1 MILMHDAPLI
11 SPENK
16 DSGAEIF
23 AGLPKVTLLAPLP
36 TDASTPE
43 ELRAATHAVVQALA
57 SDHVVYAELRLRPS
71 AFSFGAA
78 EALAAAREGL
88 DVPGIDARLIVEGD
102 ANSWDVGEGVA
113 GAALTKLSAAEKLR
127 ADFIPWE
134 RDVASYEDAVVAV
147 QAGATRLVHAT
158 DLVDDFSADL
168 DGVRPGKAS
177 AWVRDRRIALT
188 FAPLE
193 ELPAEELADHPLPL
207 LQQLGFTCTVAGEK
221 LSDVFLALS
230 ETFGY
235 GLEEFFDLTIKA
247 IENSFASEEDR
258 QRLIEQEILP
268 AYEELA
274 DPEFAEDA
282 SDVNASEAEEDSE
295 SSE

>member
-1 MILMHDAPLI
+1 MHDAPLI

-23 AGLPKVTLLAPLP
+23 ARLPKVTLLAPLP
-36 TDASTPE
+36 TDASTPD

-57 SDHVVYAELRLRPS
+57 DDHVVYAELRLRPS
-71 AFSFGAA
+71 AFPFDAA
-78 EALAAAREGL
+78 EALAAAQEGL

-102 ANSWDVGEGVA
+102 ASEAAVGVA
-113 GAALTKLSAAEKLR
+113 LTELSAAEKLR

-134 RDVASYEDAVVAV
+134 RDVDSYEDAVAAV

-207 LQQLGFTCTVAGEK
+207 LQQLGFTCSVAGEK

-247 IENSFASEEDR
+247 VENSFASEEDR

-282 SDVNASEAEEDSE
+282 SEKEETE
-295 SSE
+295 SSD

>member
-1 MILMHDAPLI
+1 MHDAPLI

-23 AGLPKVTLLAPLP
+23 AGLPKVTLFAPLP

-57 SDHVVYAELRLRPS
+57 DDHVVYAELRLRPS
-71 AFSFGAA
+71 AFPFDAA
-78 EALAAAREGL
+78 EALAAAQEGL

-102 ANSWDVGEGVA
+102 ASEAAVGVA
-113 GAALTKLSAAEKLR
+113 LTELSAAEKLR

-134 RDVASYEDAVVAV
+134 RDVDSYEDAVAAV

-158 DLVDDFSADL
+158 DLVDDSGADL

-221 LSDVFLALS
+221 LSDVLLALS

-247 IENSFASEEDR
+247 VENSFASEEDR

-282 SDVNASEAEEDSE
+282 SEMSDSDAEEDSE

>member
-1 MILMHDAPLI
+1 MHDAPLI

-23 AGLPKVTLLAPLP
+23 AGLPKVTLFAPLP
-36 TDASTPE
+36 TDASTPD

-57 SDHVVYAELRLRPS
+57 DDHVVYAELRLRPS
-71 AFSFGAA
+71 AFPFDAA
-78 EALAAAREGL
+78 DALAAAQEGL

-102 ANSWDVGEGVA
+102 ASEAAVGVA
-113 GAALTKLSAAEKLR
+113 LTELSAAEKLR
-127 ADFIPWE
+127 ADFTPWE
-134 RDVASYEDAVVAV
+134 RDVDSYEDAVAAV

-247 IENSFASEEDR
+247 IENSFVSEEDR
-258 QRLIEQEILP
+258 QRLIEQKILP

-282 SDVNASEAEEDSE
+282 SETEEAEEETE
-295 SSE
+295 SSD

>member
-1 MILMHDAPLI
+1 MHDAPLI

-23 AGLPKVTLLAPLP
+23 AGLPKVTLFAPLP

-57 SDHVVYAELRLRPS
+57 DDHVVYAELRLRPS
-71 AFSFGAA
+71 AFPFDAA
-78 EALAAAREGL
+78 EALAAAQEGL

-102 ANSWDVGEGVA
+102 ASEAAVGVA
-113 GAALTKLSAAEKLR
+113 LTELSAAEKLR

-134 RDVASYEDAVVAV
+134 RDVDSYEDAVAAV

-193 ELPAEELADHPLPL
+193 ELPADELADHPLPL
-207 LQQLGFTCTVAGEK
+207 LQQLGFTCSVAGEK

-247 IENSFASEEDR
+247 VENSFASEEDR

-282 SDVNASEAEEDSE
+282 SEKEETE

>member
-1 MILMHDAPLI
+1 MHDAPLI

-23 AGLPKVTLLAPLP
+23 AGLPKVTLFAPLP
-36 TDASTPE
+36 TDASTPD

-57 SDHVVYAELRLRPS
+57 DDHVVYAELRLRPS
-71 AFSFGAA
+71 AFPFDAA
-78 EALAAAREGL
+78 DALAAAQEGL

-102 ANSWDVGEGVA
+102 ASEAAVGVA
-113 GAALTKLSAAEKLR
+113 LTELSAAEKLR

-134 RDVASYEDAVVAV
+134 RDVDCYEDAVAAV

-235 GLEEFFDLTIKA
+235 GLEEFFDLTIEA

-258 QRLIEQEILP
+258 QRLIEQKILP

-282 SDVNASEAEEDSE
+282 SETEEAEEETE
-295 SSE
+295 SSD

>member
-1 MILMHDAPLI
+1 MHDAPLI

-23 AGLPKVTLLAPLP
+23 ASLPKVTLLAQLP
-36 TDASTPE
+36 ADASTPE
-43 ELRAATHAVVQALA
+43 ELRAATRSVVQALVD
-57 SDHVVYAELRLRPS
+57 DHVVYAELRLPAD
-71 AFSFGAA
+71 AFPFSRD
-78 EALAAAREGL
+78 EALAAAAEGL
-88 DVPGIDARLIVEGD
+88 EVPGIDARLVVHGD
-102 ANSWDVGEGVA
+102 ASEHAAGVVL
-113 GAALTKLSAAEKLR
+113 GDLTKAPALR
-127 ADFIPWE
+127 EEFIPWDFDASSFDE
-134 RDVASYEDAVVAV
+134 AVAAVR
-147 QAGATRLVHAT
+147 AGATRLVHAT
-158 DLVDDFSADL
+158 DLIDDFSADL

-207 LQQLGFTCTVAGEK
+207 LQQLGFTCTVAGNK
-221 LSDVFLALS
+221 LSDVFVALS

-235 GLEEFFDLTIKA
+235 GLEEFFALTIKA

-258 QRLIEQEILP
+258 QRLIEEEILP
-268 AYEELA
+268 AYEKLA

-282 SDVNASEAEEDSE
+282 DVADDEEDLSATD
-295 SSE
+295 

>member
-1 MILMHDAPLI
+1 MHDAPLI

-23 AGLPKVTLLAPLP
+23 AGLPKVTLFAPLP
-36 TDASTPE
+36 TDASTPD

-57 SDHVVYAELRLRPS
+57 DDHVVYAELRLRPS

-78 EALAAAREGL
+78 EALAAAQEGL
-88 DVPGIDARLIVEGD
+88 DVPGIDARIIVEGD
-102 ANSWDVGEGVA
+102 ASEAAVGVA
-113 GAALTKLSAAEKLR
+113 LTELSAAEKLR

-134 RDVASYEDAVVAV
+134 RDVDSYEDAVAAV
-147 QAGATRLVHAT
+147 QAGVTRLVHAT

-282 SDVNASEAEEDSE
+282 SETEEETEEETE
-295 SSE
+295 SSD

>member
-1 MILMHDAPLI
+1 MHDAPLI

-23 AGLPKVTLLAPLP
+23 AGLPKVTLFAPLP
-36 TDASTPE
+36 TDASTPD

-57 SDHVVYAELRLRPS
+57 DDHVVYAELRLRPS

-78 EALAAAREGL
+78 EALAAAQEGL
-88 DVPGIDARLIVEGD
+88 DVPGIDARIIVEGD
-102 ANSWDVGEGVA
+102 ASEAAVGVA
-113 GAALTKLSAAEKLR
+113 LTELSAAEKLR

-134 RDVASYEDAVVAV
+134 RDVDSYEDAVAAV
-147 QAGATRLVHAT
+147 QAGVTRLVHAT

-258 QRLIEQEILP
+258 QRLIEQKILP

-282 SDVNASEAEEDSE
+282 SETEEAEEETE
-295 SSE
+295 SSD

>member
-1 MILMHDAPLI
+1 MHDAPLI

-23 AGLPKVTLLAPLP
+23 AGLPKVTLFAPLP

-57 SDHVVYAELRLRPS
+57 DDHMVYAELRLRPS
-71 AFSFGAA
+71 AFPFDAA
-78 EALAAAREGL
+78 EALAAAQEGL

-102 ANSWDVGEGVA
+102 ASEAAVGVA
-113 GAALTKLSAAEKLR
+113 LTELSAAEKLR

-134 RDVASYEDAVVAV
+134 RDVDSYEEAVAAV

-193 ELPAEELADHPLPL
+193 ELPADELADHPLPL
-207 LQQLGFTCTVAGEK
+207 LQQLGFTCSVAGEK

-247 IENSFASEEDR
+247 VENSFASEEDR

-282 SDVNASEAEEDSE
+282 SEKEETE

>member
-23 AGLPKVTLLAPLP
+23 VGLPKVTLFAPLP

-57 SDHVVYAELRLRPS
+57 DDHVVYAELRLRPS
-71 AFSFGAA
+71 VFPFDAA
-78 EALAAAREGL
+78 EALAAAQEGL
-88 DVPGIDARLIVEGD
+88 DVPGIDARLIAEGD
-102 ANSWDVGEGVA
+102 ASEAAVGVA
-113 GAALTKLSAAEKLR
+113 LTELSAAEKLR

-134 RDVASYEDAVVAV
+134 RDVDSYEDAVAAV

-258 QRLIEQEILP
+258 QRLIEQKILP

-282 SDVNASEAEEDSE
+282 SETEEAEEETE
-295 SSE
+295 SSD

>member
-1 MILMHDAPLI
+1 MHDAPLI

-23 AGLPKVTLLAPLP
+23 ASLPKVTLLAQLP
-36 TDASTPE
+36 ANASTPE
-43 ELRAATHAVVQALA
+43 ELRAATRSVVQALVD
-57 SDHVVYAELRLRPS
+57 DHVVYAELRLPAD
-71 AFSFGAA
+71 AFPFSRD
-78 EALAAAREGL
+78 EALAAAAEGL
-88 DVPGIDARLIVEGD
+88 EVPGIDARLVVHGD
-102 ANSWDVGEGVA
+102 ASEHAAGVVLSD
-113 GAALTKLSAAEKLR
+113 LTKAPALR
-127 ADFIPWE
+127 EEFIPWDFDATSYDE
-134 RDVASYEDAVVAV
+134 AVAAVR
-147 QAGATRLVHAT
+147 AGATRLVHAT
-158 DLVDDFSADL
+158 DLIDDFSADL

-193 ELPAEELADHPLPL
+193 ELPAEELADHPLLL
-207 LQQLGFTCTVAGEK
+207 LQQLGFTCTVAGDK
-221 LSDVFLALS
+221 LSDVFVALS

-258 QRLIEQEILP
+258 QRLIEEEILP
-268 AYEELA
+268 AYEKLA

-282 SDVNASEAEEDSE
+282 DVADDEEGLAITD
-295 SSE
+295 

>member
-1 MILMHDAPLI
+1 M
-11 SPENK
+11 
-16 DSGAEIF
+16 
-23 AGLPKVTLLAPLP
+23 
-36 TDASTPE
+36 
-43 ELRAATHAVVQALA
+43 
-57 SDHVVYAELRLRPS
+57 
-71 AFSFGAA
+71 
-78 EALAAAREGL
+78 
-88 DVPGIDARLIVEGD
+88 
-102 ANSWDVGEGVA
+102 GVA
-113 GAALTKLSAAEKLR
+113 LTELSAAEKLR

-134 RDVASYEDAVVAV
+134 RDVDSYEDAVAAV
-147 QAGATRLVHAT
+147 QAGVTRLVHAT

-258 QRLIEQEILP
+258 QRLIEQKILP

-282 SDVNASEAEEDSE
+282 SETEEAEEETE
-295 SSE
+295 SSD

>member
-1 MILMHDAPLI
+1 MFHSVLNPRPRPRMILMHDAPLI

-23 AGLPKVTLLAPLP
+23 AGLPKVTLFAPLP

-57 SDHVVYAELRLRPS
+57 DDHVVYAELRLRPS
-71 AFSFGAA
+71 AFSFDAA
-78 EALAAAREGL
+78 EALAAAQEGL

-102 ANSWDVGEGVA
+102 ASEAAVGVA
-113 GAALTKLSAAEKLR
+113 LTELSAAEKLR

-134 RDVASYEDAVVAV
+134 RDVASYEEAVA
-147 QAGATRLVHAT
+147 AVHAT

-258 QRLIEQEILP
+258 QRLIEQQILP

-282 SDVNASEAEEDSE
+282 SEVEEDSE

>member
-1 MILMHDAPLI
+1 MHDAPLI

-23 AGLPKVTLLAPLP
+23 AGLPKVTLFAPLP
-36 TDASTPE
+36 TDASTPD

-57 SDHVVYAELRLRPS
+57 DDHVVYAELRLRPS
-71 AFSFGAA
+71 AFPFDAA
-78 EALAAAREGL
+78 DALAAAQEGL
-88 DVPGIDARLIVEGD
+88 DVPGIDARLIAEGD
-102 ANSWDVGEGVA
+102 ASEAAVGVA
-113 GAALTKLSAAEKLR
+113 LTELSAAEKLR

-134 RDVASYEDAVVAV
+134 RDVDSYEDAVAAV

-258 QRLIEQEILP
+258 QRLIEQKILP

-282 SDVNASEAEEDSE
+282 SETEEAEEETEPSE
-295 SSE
+295 

>member
-1 MILMHDAPLI
+1 MHDAPLI

-23 AGLPKVTLLAPLP
+23 VGLPKVTLFAPLP

-57 SDHVVYAELRLRPS
+57 DDHVVYAELRLRPS
-71 AFSFGAA
+71 AFPFDAA
-78 EALAAAREGL
+78 EALAAAQEGL

-102 ANSWDVGEGVA
+102 ASEAAVGVA
-113 GAALTKLSAAEKLR
+113 LTELSAAEKLR

-134 RDVASYEDAVVAV
+134 RDVDSYEDAVAAV

-177 AWVRDRRIALT
+177 AWVRDRHIALT

-193 ELPAEELADHPLPL
+193 EMPIEELADHPLPL
-207 LQQLGFTCTVAGEK
+207 LQQLGFTCSVAGEK

-247 IENSFASEEDR
+247 IENSFASEKDR

-282 SDVNASEAEEDSE
+282 SEKEETE
-295 SSE
+295 SSD

>member
-1 MILMHDAPLI
+1 MHDAPLI

-23 AGLPKVTLLAPLP
+23 VGLPKVTLFAPLP

-57 SDHVVYAELRLRPS
+57 DDHVVYAELRLRPS
-71 AFSFGAA
+71 AFPFDAA
-78 EALAAAREGL
+78 EALAAVQEGL

-102 ANSWDVGEGVA
+102 ASEAAVGVA
-113 GAALTKLSAAEKLR
+113 LTELSAAEKLR

-134 RDVASYEDAVVAV
+134 RDVDSYEDAVAAV

-168 DGVRPGKAS
+168 DGVLPGKAS
-177 AWVRDRRIALT
+177 AWVRDRHIALT

-193 ELPAEELADHPLPL
+193 EMPIEELADHPLPL
-207 LQQLGFTCTVAGEK
+207 LQQLGFTCSVAGEK

-282 SDVNASEAEEDSE
+282 SEKEETE
-295 SSE
+295 SSD

>member
-57 SDHVVYAELRLRPS
+57 SDHVVYAELRLCPS

-88 DVPGIDARLIVEGD
+88 DVPGIDARLLVEGD

>member
-1 MILMHDAPLI
+1 MHDAPLI

-23 AGLPKVTLLAPLP
+23 ARLPKVTLLAPLP
-36 TDASTPE
+36 TDASTPD
-43 ELRAATHAVVQALA
+43 ELRAATHAAVRALA
-57 SDHVVYAELRLRPS
+57 DDHVVYAELRLRPS
-71 AFSFGAA
+71 AFPFDAA
-78 EALAAAREGL
+78 EALAAAQEGL

-102 ANSWDVGEGVA
+102 ASEAAVGVA
-113 GAALTKLSAAEKLR
+113 LTELSAAEKLR

-134 RDVASYEDAVVAV
+134 RDVDSYEEAVAAV

-158 DLVDDFSADL
+158 DLVDDFGADL

-193 ELPAEELADHPLPL
+193 ELPADELADHPLPL
-207 LQQLGFTCTVAGEK
+207 LQQLGFTCSVAGEK

-247 IENSFASEEDR
+247 VENSFASEEDR

-282 SDVNASEAEEDSE
+282 SEKEETE

>member
-1 MILMHDAPLI
+1 MHDAPLI

-23 AGLPKVTLLAPLP
+23 AGLPKVTLFAPLP
-36 TDASTPE
+36 TDASTPD

-57 SDHVVYAELRLRPS
+57 DDHVVYAELRLRPS
-71 AFSFGAA
+71 AFPFDAA
-78 EALAAAREGL
+78 DALAAAQEGL
-88 DVPGIDARLIVEGD
+88 DVPGIDARLIAEGD
-102 ANSWDVGEGVA
+102 ASEAAVGVA
-113 GAALTKLSAAEKLR
+113 LTELSAAEKLR

-134 RDVASYEDAVVAV
+134 RDVDSYEDAVAAV
-147 QAGATRLVHAT
+147 QAGVTRLVHAT

-193 ELPAEELADHPLPL
+193 EMPIEELADHPLPL

-282 SDVNASEAEEDSE
+282 SETEEAEEETE
-295 SSE
+295 SSD

>member
-1 MILMHDAPLI
+1 MHDAPLF

-23 AGLPKVTLLAPLP
+23 ASLPKVTLLAPLP
-36 TDASTPE
+36 TDASSPE
-43 ELRAATHAVVQALA
+43 ELREATRSVVQALA
-57 SDHVVYAELRLRPS
+57 DDHVVYAELRLITE
-71 AFSFGAA
+71 AFPFTAA
-78 EALAAAREGL
+78 DAIAAASEGL
-88 DVPGIDARLIVEGD
+88 AVPGIDARLVVDGD
-102 ANSWDVGEGVA
+102 ASDKAAGVVLTDLTKA
-113 GAALTKLSAAEKLR
+113 AALREE
-127 ADFIPWE
+127 FIPWE
-134 RDVASYEDAVVAV
+134 FDATSYEDAVDAV
-147 QAGATRLVHAT
+147 KAGATRLVHAT

-177 AWVRDRRIALT
+177 AWVRDRHIALT

-193 ELPAEELADHPLPL
+193 ELPAEELPDHPLPL
-207 LQQLGFTCTVAGEK
+207 LQQLGFTCTVVGDK

-230 ETFGY
+230 DTFGY
-235 GLEEFFDLTIKA
+235 GLEEFFDLTVKA

-268 AYEELA
+268 AYEKLA

-282 SDVNASEAEEDSE
+282 ESDEETD
-295 SSE
+295 

>member
-1 MILMHDAPLI
+1 MHDAPLI

-23 AGLPKVTLLAPLP
+23 AGLPKVTLFAPLP

-57 SDHVVYAELRLRPS
+57 DDHVVYAELRLRPS
-71 AFSFGAA
+71 AFPFDAA
-78 EALAAAREGL
+78 DVLAAAQEGL

-102 ANSWDVGEGVA
+102 ASEAAVGVA
-113 GAALTKLSAAEKLR
+113 LTELSAAEKLR

-134 RDVASYEDAVVAV
+134 RDVDSYEDAVAAV

-282 SDVNASEAEEDSE
+282 SETEEAEEETE
-295 SSE
+295 SSD

>member
-1 MILMHDAPLI
+1 MHDAPLI

-23 AGLPKVTLLAPLP
+23 VGLPKVTLFAPLP

-57 SDHVVYAELRLRPS
+57 DDHVVYAELRLRPS
-71 AFSFGAA
+71 AFPFDAA
-78 EALAAAREGL
+78 EALAAAQEGL

-102 ANSWDVGEGVA
+102 ASEAAVGVA
-113 GAALTKLSAAEKLR
+113 LTELSAAEKLR

-134 RDVASYEDAVVAV
+134 RDVDSYEDAVAAV

-168 DGVRPGKAS
+168 DGVLPGKAS
-177 AWVRDRRIALT
+177 AWVRDRHIALT

-193 ELPAEELADHPLPL
+193 EMPIEELADHPLPL
-207 LQQLGFTCTVAGEK
+207 LQQLGFTCSVAGEK

-282 SDVNASEAEEDSE
+282 SEKEETE
-295 SSE
+295 SSD

>member
-1 MILMHDAPLI
+1 MHDAPLI

-23 AGLPKVTLLAPLP
+23 AGLPKVTLFAPLP
-36 TDASTPE
+36 TDASTPD

-57 SDHVVYAELRLRPS
+57 DDHVVYAELRLRPS
-71 AFSFGAA
+71 AFPFDAA
-78 EALAAAREGL
+78 DALAAAQEGL
-88 DVPGIDARLIVEGD
+88 DVPGIDARLIAEGD
-102 ANSWDVGEGVA
+102 ASEAAVGVA
-113 GAALTKLSAAEKLR
+113 LTELSAAEKLR

-134 RDVASYEDAVVAV
+134 RDVDSYEDAVAAV
-147 QAGATRLVHAT
+147 QAGVTRLVHAT

-282 SDVNASEAEEDSE
+282 SEEEEETE
-295 SSE
+295 SSD

>member
-1 MILMHDAPLI
+1 MHDAPLI

-23 AGLPKVTLLAPLP
+23 ARLPKVTLLAPLP
-36 TDASTPE
+36 TDASTPD
-43 ELRAATHAVVQALA
+43 ELRAATHAAVRALA
-57 SDHVVYAELRLRPS
+57 DDHVVYAELRLRPS
-71 AFSFGAA
+71 AFPFDAA
-78 EALAAAREGL
+78 EAPAAAQEGL

-102 ANSWDVGEGVA
+102 ASEAAVGVA
-113 GAALTKLSAAEKLR
+113 LTELSAAEKLR

-134 RDVASYEDAVVAV
+134 RDVDSYEDAVAAV

-193 ELPAEELADHPLPL
+193 ELPADELADHPLPL
-207 LQQLGFTCTVAGEK
+207 LQQLGFTCSVAGEK

-247 IENSFASEEDR
+247 VENSFASEEDR

-282 SDVNASEAEEDSE
+282 SEKEETE

>member
-1 MILMHDAPLI
+1 MHDAPLI

-23 AGLPKVTLLAPLP
+23 AGLPKVTLFAPLP

-57 SDHVVYAELRLRPS
+57 DDHVVYAELRLRPS
-71 AFSFGAA
+71 AFPFDAA
-78 EALAAAREGL
+78 EALAAAQEGL

-102 ANSWDVGEGVA
+102 ASEAAVGVA
-113 GAALTKLSAAEKLR
+113 LTELSAAEKLR

-134 RDVASYEDAVVAV
+134 RDVDSYEDAVAAV

-158 DLVDDFSADL
+158 DLVDDFGADL

-207 LQQLGFTCTVAGEK
+207 LQQLGFTCSVAGEK

-247 IENSFASEEDR
+247 VENSFASEEDR

-282 SDVNASEAEEDSE
+282 SEKEETE

>member
-1 MILMHDAPLI
+1 MHDAPLI

-23 AGLPKVTLLAPLP
+23 VGLPKVTLFAPLP

-57 SDHVVYAELRLRPS
+57 DDHVVYAELRLRPS
-71 AFSFGAA
+71 VFPFDAA
-78 EALAAAREGL
+78 EALAAAQEGL

-102 ANSWDVGEGVA
+102 ASETAVGVA
-113 GAALTKLSAAEKLR
+113 LTELSAAEKLR

-134 RDVASYEDAVVAV
+134 RDVDSYEDAVAAV

-177 AWVRDRRIALT
+177 AWVRDRHIALT

-193 ELPAEELADHPLPL
+193 EMPIEELADHPLPL

-282 SDVNASEAEEDSE
+282 SETEEAEEETE
-295 SSE
+295 SSD

>member
-1 MILMHDAPLI
+1 MHDAPLI

-23 AGLPKVTLLAPLP
+23 VGLPKVTLFAPLP

-57 SDHVVYAELRLRPS
+57 DDHVVYAELRLRPS
-71 AFSFGAA
+71 VFPFDAA
-78 EALAAAREGL
+78 EALAAVQEGL
-88 DVPGIDARLIVEGD
+88 DVPGIDARLIVEDD
-102 ANSWDVGEGVA
+102 ASEAAVGVA
-113 GAALTKLSAAEKLR
+113 LTELSAAEKLR

-134 RDVASYEDAVVAV
+134 RDVDSYEDAVAAV

-258 QRLIEQEILP
+258 QRLIEQKILP

-282 SDVNASEAEEDSE
+282 SETEEAEEETE
-295 SSE
+295 SSD

>member
-1 MILMHDAPLI
+1 MHDAPLI

-16 DSGAEIF
+16 DSGAEVF
-23 AGLPKVTLLAPLP
+23 VGLPKVTLFAPLP

-57 SDHVVYAELRLRPS
+57 DDHVVYAELRLRPS
-71 AFSFGAA
+71 VFPFDAA
-78 EALAAAREGL
+78 EALAAAQEGL

-102 ANSWDVGEGVA
+102 ASETAVGVA
-113 GAALTKLSAAEKLR
+113 LTELSAAEKLR

-134 RDVASYEDAVVAV
+134 RDVDSYEDAVAAV

-177 AWVRDRRIALT
+177 AWVRDRHIALT

-193 ELPAEELADHPLPL
+193 EMPIEELADHPLPL

-282 SDVNASEAEEDSE
+282 SEKEEAEEETE
-295 SSE
+295 SSD

>member
-1 MILMHDAPLI
+1 MHDAPLI

-23 AGLPKVTLLAPLP
+23 AGLPKVTLFAPLP
-36 TDASTPE
+36 TDASTPD

-57 SDHVVYAELRLRPS
+57 DDHVVYAELRLRPS
-71 AFSFGAA
+71 AFPFDAA
-78 EALAAAREGL
+78 DALAAAQEGL

-102 ANSWDVGEGVA
+102 ASEAAVGVA
-113 GAALTKLSAAEKLR
+113 LTELSAAEKLR

-134 RDVASYEDAVVAV
+134 RDVDCYEDAVAAV

-258 QRLIEQEILP
+258 QRLIEQKILP

-282 SDVNASEAEEDSE
+282 SETEEAEEETE
-295 SSE
+295 SSD

>member
-1 MILMHDAPLI
+1 MHDAPLI

-57 SDHVVYAELRLRPS
+57 DDHVVYAELRLRPS
-71 AFSFGAA
+71 VFPFDAA
-78 EALAAAREGL
+78 EALAAVQEGL
-88 DVPGIDARLIVEGD
+88 DVPGIDARLIVEDD
-102 ANSWDVGEGVA
+102 ASEAAVGVA
-113 GAALTKLSAAEKLR
+113 LTELSAAEKLR

-134 RDVASYEDAVVAV
+134 RDVDSYEDAVAAV

-177 AWVRDRRIALT
+177 AWVRDRHIALT

-193 ELPAEELADHPLPL
+193 EMPIEELADHPLPL
-207 LQQLGFTCTVAGEK
+207 LQQLGFTCSVAGEK

-282 SDVNASEAEEDSE
+282 SEKEETE
-295 SSE
+295 SSD

>member
-1 MILMHDAPLI
+1 MHDAPLI

-23 AGLPKVTLLAPLP
+23 ASLPKVTLLAQLP
-36 TDASTPE
+36 ADASTPE
-43 ELRAATHAVVQALA
+43 ELRAATRSVVQALVD
-57 SDHVVYAELRLRPS
+57 DHVVYAELRLPADS
-71 AFSFGAA
+71 FPFSRD
-78 EALAAAREGL
+78 EALAAAAEGL
-88 DVPGIDARLIVEGD
+88 EVPGIDARLVVHGD
-102 ANSWDVGEGVA
+102 ASENAAGVVL
-113 GAALTKLSAAEKLR
+113 GDLTKAPALR
-127 ADFIPWE
+127 EEFIPWDFDATSYDE
-134 RDVASYEDAVVAV
+134 AVAAVR
-147 QAGATRLVHAT
+147 AGATRLVHAT
-158 DLVDDFSADL
+158 DLIDDFSADL

-207 LQQLGFTCTVAGEK
+207 LQQLGFTCTVAGNK
-221 LSDVFLALS
+221 LSDVFVALS

-258 QRLIEQEILP
+258 QRLIEEEILP
-268 AYEELA
+268 AYEKLA

-282 SDVNASEAEEDSE
+282 DSADDGE
-295 SSE
+295 GPAITD

>member
-1 MILMHDAPLI
+1 MHDAPLI

-23 AGLPKVTLLAPLP
+23 AGLPKVTLFAPLP
-36 TDASTPE
+36 TDASTPD

-57 SDHVVYAELRLRPS
+57 DDHVVYAELRLRPS
-71 AFSFGAA
+71 AFPFDAA
-78 EALAAAREGL
+78 DVLAAAQEGL
-88 DVPGIDARLIVEGD
+88 DVPRIDARLIVEGD
-102 ANSWDVGEGVA
+102 ASEAAVGVA
-113 GAALTKLSAAEKLR
+113 LTELSAAEKLR

-134 RDVASYEDAVVAV
+134 RDVDSYEDAVAAV

-282 SDVNASEAEEDSE
+282 SETEEAEEETE
-295 SSE
+295 SSD

>member
-1 MILMHDAPLI
+1 MHDAPLI

-23 AGLPKVTLLAPLP
+23 VGLPKVTLFAPLP

-57 SDHVVYAELRLRPS
+57 DDHVVYAELRLRPS
-71 AFSFGAA
+71 VFPFDAA
-78 EALAAAREGL
+78 EALAAAQEGL

-102 ANSWDVGEGVA
+102 ASETAVGVA
-113 GAALTKLSAAEKLR
+113 LTELSAAEKLR

-134 RDVASYEDAVVAV
+134 RDVDSYEDAVAAV

-177 AWVRDRRIALT
+177 AWVRDRHIALT

-193 ELPAEELADHPLPL
+193 EMPIEELADHPLPL

-282 SDVNASEAEEDSE
+282 SETEEETEEETE
-295 SSE
+295 SSD

>member
-1 MILMHDAPLI
+1 MHDAPLI

-23 AGLPKVTLLAPLP
+23 AGLPKVTLFAPLP
-36 TDASTPE
+36 TDASTPD

-57 SDHVVYAELRLRPS
+57 DDHVVYAELRLRPS
-71 AFSFGAA
+71 AFPFDAA
-78 EALAAAREGL
+78 DALAAAQEGL

-102 ANSWDVGEGVA
+102 ASEAAVGVA
-113 GAALTKLSAAEKLR
+113 LTELSAAEKLR

-134 RDVASYEDAVVAV
+134 RDVDSYEDAVAAV

-282 SDVNASEAEEDSE
+282 SETEEEAEEETE
-295 SSE
+295 SSD